1 MYALDGF
8 EARVSAFIAGVGW
21 LLFWP
26 RLPAAWVLLSLLAVA
41 GAGAWLARRGG
52 RWRWLGCPALFA
64 LGIFWAGAYASFWQP
79 LPLDAALAGRELLLE
94 GRIADLP
101 LRDERR
107 QRFVF
112 RVASA
117 RLDGV
122 AVATPE
128 RVLLSWYRSEQVVA
142 PGESWRFRV
151 RLKPPRGLMNP
162 GGRDYERWLF
172 EQRIGA
178 KGYVRPGSDNQRLAE
193 AGWHGLVDRL
203 RLHIRGYLQ
212 HLFRDPNQAAIA
224 NALLSGDRSLL
235 SSDQHELLARAGISH
250 LIAISGLHI
259 GIVAALF
266 YWLTERLWRRS
277 ERLALW
283 CPASL
288 AASVAA
294 LIAGLGYALLS
305 GFAIP
310 ARRALLMLA
319 AVAGAVLGRRFVRPL
334 RGLALAAL
342 LVVLFDPLALLSA
355 GFWLSF
361 GAVGLILLALSG
373 RRHGR
378 LMGFARVQLAISLG
392 LAPLLLLFFNQVSL
406 VAPLVNLVL
415 IPAFSLLVIP
425 LLMLLLPGAFIGGA
439 PFDGIAW
446 LIGKLLDGLLGF
458 AGMLAGL
465 DWAAWSP
472 PPLGAW
478 GVALIA
484 LGVAAIMLPR
494 GLPGRT
500 LAAAPLLLG
509 LSLPLT
515 GRDTPS
521 DGAFSLQVVDIGQ
534 GTSVV
539 VETANHVL
547 VYDTGPAFPGGHS
560 AAWHSLWP
568 LLRVAGIEHIDR
580 LVLSHDDIDH
590 TGGARLLYRRF
601 SVGGMLHGEP
611 IPAFSGRG
619 EACVAGRNWRWDGV
633 DFAVLWPYAAGFW
646 SGNNASCVIRVS
658 SGGHSLLLTGDIEAP
673 VERQLV
679 RRYRAGLASSVVVVP
694 HHGSRTSSSRDFVA
708 ATRPALAVFTTGFLN
723 RWGFPKADRLDR
735 WEKAGARPINVSDS
749 GRIRIDFSP
758 REAAVVNCFRAE
770 RRRFWH
776 HAGVPAACGAQLGR
790 VSSVE

>member
-1 MYALDGF
+1 MHALDGF

-21 LLFWP
+21 MLFWP
-26 RLPAAWVLLSLLAVA
+26 RLPAAWTLLSLLAVA
-41 GAGAWLARRGG
+41 GVAVWLARRGG
-52 RWRWLGCPALFA
+52 CWRLLGYPALFA
-64 LGIFWAGAYASFWQP
+64 LGVFWAGAYASFWQP
-79 LPLDAALAGRELLLE
+79 LPLDAALAGRDLLLD
-94 GRIADLP
+94 GRIASLP
-101 LRDERR
+101 AQDRQR

-112 RVASA
+112 RVTSAS
-117 RLDGV
+117 LDGV
-122 AVATPE
+122 TVATPK
-128 RVLLSWYRSEQVVA
+128 RVLLSWYRSGQAVA
-142 PGESWRFRV
+142 PGESWRLLA

-178 KGYVRPGSDNQRLAE
+178 KGYVRPSPDNRRLAE
-193 AGWHGLVDRL
+193 AGWHAPVDRL
-203 RLHIRGYLQ
+203 RLHIRDYLRRVF
-212 HLFRDPNQAAIA
+212 HDPRQAAIA
-224 NALLSGDRSLL
+224 NALLTGDRSLL

-266 YWLTERLWRRS
+266 YWLTEHLWRRS

-319 AVAGAVLGRRFVRPL
+319 AVAGAVLGRRFVRPP

-342 LVVLFDPLALLSA
+342 LVVLFDPFALLSV

-361 GAVGLILLALSG
+361 GAVALILLALSG

-378 LMGFARVQLAISLG
+378 LAGFVRVQLAISLG

-406 VAPLVNLVL
+406 VAPLVNLAL

-446 LIGKLLDGLLGF
+446 LIGRLLDLLLGF
-458 AGMLAGL
+458 AGMLAGF

-472 PPLGAW
+472 PPLGGW
-478 GVALIA
+478 SLALIA
-484 LGVAAIMLPR
+484 LGMAAILLPR

-500 LAAAPLLLG
+500 LAVAPLLLG
-509 LSLPLT
+509 LSLPLS
-515 GRDTPS
+515 GRDAPP
-521 DGAFSLQVVDIGQ
+521 DGAFSLRVVDIGQ

-539 VETANHVL
+539 VETARHVL
-547 VYDTGPAFPGGHS
+547 VYDTGPAFPGGRS

-568 LLRVAGIEHIDR
+568 LLRAAGVGHIDR

-601 SVGGMLHGEP
+601 TVDGMLHGEP

-619 EACVAGRNWRWDGV
+619 EACVAGRDWRWDGV

-679 RRYRAGLASSVVVVP
+679 RRYRDNLASSVVVAP
-694 HHGSRTSSSRDFVA
+694 HHGSRTSSSRGFVA
-708 ATRPALAVFTTGFLN
+708 ATRPALAVFTTGFQN
-723 RWGFPKADRLDR
+723 RWGFPKADRLER
-735 WEKAGARPINVSDS
+735 WKRVGSRLLNVSDS

-758 REAAVVNCFRAE
+758 GEPAVVNCFRAE

-776 HAGVPAACGAQLGR
+776 HARIPGACGAQLGR
-790 VSSVE
+790 VSGVE

>member
-26 RLPAAWVLLSLLAVA
+26 RLPTAWALLSLLAVA
-41 GAGAWLARRGG
+41 GIAAWLARRGG
-52 RWRWLGCPALFA
+52 RWRLLDYPALFV
-64 LGIFWAGAYASFWQP
+64 LGGFWAGTYAILWQP
-79 LPLDAALAGRELLLE
+79 MPLDAALAGRELLLE
-94 GRIADLP
+94 GRIESLP
-101 LRDERR
+101 LQDERR

-112 RVASA
+112 HVASA
-117 RLDGV
+117 SLDGV
-122 AVATPE
+122 MVATPK
-128 RVLLSWYRSEQVVA
+128 RALLSWYRSDEAVA
-142 PGESWRFRV
+142 PGESWRLRT
-151 RLKPPRGLMNP
+151 RLKPPHGLMNP

-178 KGYVRPGSDNQRLAE
+178 KGYVRPSSDNQRLAE
-193 AGWHGLVDRL
+193 AGWHDWIDRL
-203 RLHIRGYLQ
+203 RLHIRDYLRCVF
-212 HLFRDPNQAAIA
+212 HDPKQAAMA
-224 NALLSGDRSLL
+224 NALLTGDRSLL
-235 SSDQHELLARAGISH
+235 SGDQRELLARAGISH

-259 GIVAALF
+259 GIVAGLF

-305 GFAIP
+305 GLAIP

-319 AVAGAVLGRRFVRPL
+319 ALAGAVLGRRFVRPL

-361 GAVGLILLALSG
+361 GAVVMILLALRG

-392 LAPLLLLFFNQVSL
+392 LAPLLLLFFKQVSL

-439 PFDGIAW
+439 VFAGVAW
-446 LIGKLLDGLLGF
+446 LIGKLLDILLGF

-465 DWAAWSP
+465 DWAVWSP
-472 PPLGAW
+472 PLLGGW
-478 GVALIA
+478 GIVAIA
-484 LGVAAIMLPR
+484 LGVALVLLPR
-494 GLPGRT
+494 GLPGRS
-500 LAAAPLLLG
+500 LAAVPLLLG

-515 GRDTPS
+515 GRDAPR
-521 DGAFSLQVVDIGQ
+521 DGAFALHVVDIGQ

-539 VETANHVL
+539 IQTARHVL
-547 VYDTGPAFPGGHS
+547 VYDTGPAFHGGRG
-560 AAWHSLWP
+560 AAWHSLLP
-568 LLRVAGIEHIDR
+568 LLRVAGVAHIDR

-601 SVGGMLHGEP
+601 SVGEMLHGEP

-619 EACVAGRNWRWDGV
+619 EACVAGQIWRWDGV
-633 DFAVLWPYAAGFW
+633 EFAVLWPYAAGFW

-658 SGGHSLLLTGDIEAP
+658 AGDHALLLSGDIEAP

-679 RRYRAGLASSVVVVP
+679 RRYRDSLASSVVVVP

-735 WEKAGARPINVSDS
+735 WKDIGARLLDVSDS
-749 GRIRIDFSP
+749 GRVRIDFVP
-758 REAAVVNCFRAE
+758 REPAVVNCFRAE

-776 HAGVPAACGAQLGR
+776 HAMVPDVCGTQLGR